1 MRGSCHCGKVGFE
14 VPRAPAEVC
23 SCNCSICRRTG
34 ILWAY
39 YHPDEVRIDAPDG
52 ATDPYIWGD
61 KCLALHHCRT
71 CGCITHWLNLMP
83 EGERMGINARLLEG
97 FDAEEAE
104 RRLID
109 GASF

>member
-1 MRGSCHCGKVGFE
+1 MRGSCHCGKVAIE
-14 VPRAPAEVC
+14 VSRAPEEVA

-39 YHPDEVRIDAPDG
+39 YRSAEVGIEAREG
-52 ATDPYIWGD
+52 ATEPYIWGD

-71 CGCITHWLNLMP
+71 CGCITHWENLMP
-83 EGERMGINARLLEG
+83 EGDRMGVNARLLEG
-97 FDAEEAE
+97 FDAEKAK
-104 RRLID
+104 RRFID